1 MFGVCIIAIWAPYG
15 GPKAL
20 SLYEEPLIRGTPG
33 LGGTPDMGYLAPP
46 RWRYGNT
53 GYGGWGQAPTPIPRI
68 TVSPT
73 RIGPWAQGPRG
84 LSQPLTSLKGVMG
97 REYMIRGSAIP
108 YNARARNVRAC
119 PRARARGMN
128 PRWSIGSLF

>member
-1 MFGVCIIAIWAPYG
+1 MFGVCHLAIWAPYG

-20 SLYEEPLIRGTPG
+20 SLYEDPQSGGTPQI
-33 LGGTPDMGYLAPP
+33 GGTPDMGYLAPP

-73 RIGPWAQGPRG
+73 RIGPWAQGPKDR
-84 LSQPLTSLKGVMG
+84 SPPLTSLKGVKG
-97 REYMIRGSAIP
+97 LGAHVAAIGHP
-108 YNARARNVRAC
+108 IQ
-119 PRARARGMN
+119 RARA
-128 PRWSIGSLF
+128 